1 MDILQI
7 ICSDNFIVVNKTLIT
22 ELGLEPALLLGE
34 LASEAVYWAGQEK
47 TEDGYFYSTIEN
59 VENKTSLTAY
69 QQRRALSVLEAR
81 GLISVISKK
90 GTPPKRYIKID
101 EDAILKLFNF
111 QKLKNLTFESKKT
124 EGLKVKK
131 LNTNKNISNKNLKN
145 KNLTTIIEDAG
156 FKTSEFV
163 NALNDFLEM
172 RKKIR
177 KPATDRAVALL
188 LNKLTLLSNG
198 DEGVAIQILNQS
210 TVNSWLGV
218 YPLKNNYS
226 YSGGR
231 QVRNEFMDMLKEV
244 EVSDFDED
252 ASNSDFGFAENGI
265 PEHTN

>member
-7 ICSDNFIVVNKTLIT
+7 ICSDNFIVVNKSLIA

-34 LASEAVYWAGQEK
+34 LASEAVYWLGQEK
-47 TEDGYFYSTIEN
+47 TEDGYFYSTVEN
-59 VENKTSLTAY
+59 VESRTSLTAY
-69 QQRRALSVLEAR
+69 QQRKALEVLKDVGA
-81 GLISVISKK
+81 IDVISKK
-90 GTPPKRYIKID
+90 GNPPKRYIKMN

-111 QKLKNLTFESKKT
+111 QKLKNLTFESEKT
-124 EGLKVKK
+124 ELLNVKK
-131 LNTNKNISNKNLKN
+131 LNTKKNISKKKKDEKDINILIEKTGF
-145 KNLTTIIEDAG
+145 LTN
-156 FKTSEFV
+156 EFAT
-163 NALNDFLEM
+163 ALNDFLEM

-188 LNKLTLLSNG
+188 LDKVVKLSNG
-198 DEGVAIQILNQS
+198 NEGVAIQILNQS

-231 QVRNEFMDMLKEV
+231 QVRNEFMDMLKET

-252 ASNSDFGFAENGI
+252 GSNSDFGFTENGI
-265 PEHTN
+265 SEYPN